1 MNGAFTQVRHRTCPH
16 LATLMERMPAGYLH
30 HAAVRCAACGAF
42 VRWLEKPETAE
53 RRRLNGFKLAKLAMC
68 SELSAWE
75 QNFVR
80 SVSRQQKLSP
90 KQEALVERLYAQYR
104 DKGWKGLTN
113 EGGHCDPGA
122 VYSAAN
128 SR

>member
-1 MNGAFTQVRHRTCPH
+1 LSV
-16 LATLMERMPAGYLH
+16 AGSM
-30 HAAVRCAACGAF
+30 
-42 VRWLEKPETAE
+42 
-53 RRRLNGFKLAKLAMC
+53 GFKLAKLAMC

-80 SVSRQQKLSP
+80 SVSRQRKLSP